1 LYKVEPNTY
10 VSLKADD
17 IEIDNSKKDF
27 RYVHFNITS
36 DIRKLG
42 KNLHINIADRN
53 SVFIKNKALYIEKC
67 MLTVNNSKIY
77 FNGYAARK
85 KNSYIEIFTDKIL
98 VSDVLELID
107 SNIIENNLNEPLA
120 FFYLHDIKLS
130 FIIIVFLLIFII
142 LTIISF
148 YKVSRISAFLLI
160 PYLLWVSF
168 ATYLN
173 FELMRLN

>member
-1 LYKVEPNTY
+1 MDLTWYNT
-10 VSLKADD
+10 
-17 IEIDNSKKDF
+17 
-27 RYVHFNITS
+27 
-36 DIRKLG
+36 
-42 KNLHINIADRN
+42 INIP
-53 SVFIKNKALYIEKC
+53 AL
-67 MLTVNNSKIY
+67 NPPP
-77 FNGYAARK
+77 
-85 KNSYIEIFTDKIL
+85 EIFGPVWAFMYTLIFISFTSFMYAKTDMNKKQGITFF
-98 VSDVLELID
+98 LIQLL
-107 SNIIENNLNEPLA
+107 LNFSWSPA

-130 FIIIVFLLIFII
+130 FVIIIFLLIFII

>member
-1 LYKVEPNTY
+1 MDLTLYNT
-10 VSLKADD
+10 
-17 IEIDNSKKDF
+17 
-27 RYVHFNITS
+27 
-36 DIRKLG
+36 
-42 KNLHINIADRN
+42 IN
-53 SVFIKNKALYIEKC
+53 KPAL
-67 MLTVNNSKIY
+67 NPPP
-77 FNGYAARK
+77 
-85 KNSYIEIFTDKIL
+85 EIFGPVWAFMYTLIFISFTTFMYAKTDLNKKQGL
-98 VSDVLELID
+98 TFFLIQLL
-107 SNIIENNLNEPLA
+107 LNFSWSPA

>member
-1 LYKVEPNTY
+1 MDLTWYNT
-10 VSLKADD
+10 
-17 IEIDNSKKDF
+17 
-27 RYVHFNITS
+27 
-36 DIRKLG
+36 
-42 KNLHINIADRN
+42 INKPTLN
-53 SVFIKNKALYIEKC
+53 PPP
-67 MLTVNNSKIY
+67 
-77 FNGYAARK
+77 
-85 KNSYIEIFTDKIL
+85 EIFGPVWAFMYTLIFISFTTFMYAKTDLNKKQGL
-98 VSDVLELID
+98 TFFLIQLL
-107 SNIIENNLNEPLA
+107 LNFSWSPA

-130 FIIIVFLLIFII
+130 FVIIVFLVIFII

>member
-1 LYKVEPNTY
+1 MDLTWYNT
-10 VSLKADD
+10 
-17 IEIDNSKKDF
+17 
-27 RYVHFNITS
+27 
-36 DIRKLG
+36 
-42 KNLHINIADRN
+42 INKPVLNPPA
-53 SVFIKNKALYIEKC
+53 
-67 MLTVNNSKIY
+67 
-77 FNGYAARK
+77 
-85 KNSYIEIFTDKIL
+85 EIFGPVWAFMYTLIFISFTTFMYAKTDMNKKQGITFF
-98 VSDVLELID
+98 LIQLL
-107 SNIIENNLNEPLA
+107 LNFSWSPA

-130 FIIIVFLLIFII
+130 FVIIVFLVIFII

>member
-1 LYKVEPNTY
+1 MDLTWYNT
-10 VSLKADD
+10 
-17 IEIDNSKKDF
+17 
-27 RYVHFNITS
+27 
-36 DIRKLG
+36 
-42 KNLHINIADRN
+42 INKPTLN
-53 SVFIKNKALYIEKC
+53 PPP
-67 MLTVNNSKIY
+67 
-77 FNGYAARK
+77 
-85 KNSYIEIFTDKIL
+85 EIFGPVWAFMYTLIFISFTTFMYAKTDLNKKQGL
-98 VSDVLELID
+98 TFFLIQLL
-107 SNIIENNLNEPLA
+107 LNFSWSPA

-168 ATYLN
+168 ATYLI

>member
-1 LYKVEPNTY
+1 MDLTWYNT
-10 VSLKADD
+10 
-17 IEIDNSKKDF
+17 
-27 RYVHFNITS
+27 
-36 DIRKLG
+36 
-42 KNLHINIADRN
+42 IN
-53 SVFIKNKALYIEKC
+53 KPAL
-67 MLTVNNSKIY
+67 NPPP
-77 FNGYAARK
+77 
-85 KNSYIEIFTDKIL
+85 EIFGPVWAFMYTLIFISFTTFMYAKTDLNKKQGL
-98 VSDVLELID
+98 TFFLIQLL
-107 SNIIENNLNEPLA
+107 LNFSWSPA

-173 FELMRLN
+173 FELMKLN